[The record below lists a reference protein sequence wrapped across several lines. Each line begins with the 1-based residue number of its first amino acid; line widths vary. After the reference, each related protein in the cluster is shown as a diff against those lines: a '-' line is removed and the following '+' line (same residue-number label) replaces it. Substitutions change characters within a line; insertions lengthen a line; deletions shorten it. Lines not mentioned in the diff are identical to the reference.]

1 MENNGII
8 LELEEMRLQMA
19 TLQKQLDERLKLD
32 EELLKKNTINKKIN
46 SINRYG
52 YFSLIGIPIAIISF
66 CIVQYRFHI
75 SFEFILI
82 AIITGLIIT
91 GLEFWSANRV
101 KSIDISK
108 KSVKEIISTLISM
121 KKNNQRI
128 RLADLLTTAII
139 IPWLIYEL
147 YVHSFSYFMFDE
159 GFPTCL
165 FICVNSTIFFSCL
178 TVILIFSSR
187 IFKKHQRNITEMIE
201 MLKEQE

>member
-19 TLQKQLDERLKLD
+19 ALQKQLDERLKLD

-52 YFSLIGIPIAIISF
+52 YFSLTAIPIAIISF

-147 YVHSFSYFMFDE
+147 YVHSFSYFMFDK

>member
-1 MENNGII
+1 MENNGTS

-19 TLQKQLDERLKLD
+19 ALQKQLDERLKLD

-52 YFSLIGIPIAIISF
+52 YFSLISIPMAITGL

-75 SFEFILI
+75 SLAFILI
-82 AIITGLIIT
+82 AIITISIIT

-108 KSVKEIISTLISM
+108 KSVKEIVKTLISM
-121 KKNNQRI
+121 KKCNQRI
-128 RLADLLTTAII
+128 RLVDFLTTPIFI
-139 IPWLIYEL
+139 SWLIYEI
-147 YVHSFSYFMFDE
+147 YVHSFSHFMFNE

-165 FICVNSTIFFSCL
+165 FICINSIIFFSIL
-178 TVILIFSSR
+178 TILLLLCWKMY
-187 IFKKHQRNITEMIE
+187 KKNQHNITEMIE
-201 MLKEQE
+201 MLKQE